1 MFLRRPVQQ
10 QSDGYENLYKL
21 ALYDEVDIEKSKRL
35 NRHLTLEKIKYKL
48 VKLLLRHSHG
58 ITHRDLKEAYRYFYG
73 HNDADLESFNYSFTS
88 AEFCNLIRNSIAITD
103 NQNNR
108 LDIKSQ
114 YWHQEQGFI
123 AVGRRLGRPRIPG

>member
-123 AVGRRLGRPRIPG
+123 AVGRRLGHPRIPG